1 MGQQIPFLERT
12 MNRLFSALGARLT
25 TSFGLL
31 LLALGLAGCGTS
43 MPSAPSKAALSDY
56 KYVIGPGDSLNIVVW
71 RNPEL
76 STTVPVRPDGK
87 FTSPLIEDMIAIGKN
102 PTDLAREI
110 ETRLK
115 KYIQDP
121 VVTVIVS
128 GFSGPTSEQIR
139 VVGQAT
145 KPQALPYRQNMTL
158 LDVMIA
164 VGGITEFA
172 AGNRAVLVRAVENNK
187 EYGVRLR
194 DLLKGG
200 DVSANVEMLPGDVII
215 IPESWF

>member
-1 MGQQIPFLERT
+1 MT
-12 MNRLFSALGARLT
+12 RLFSANRLVSGLSSRLFRAAGLALVAIGVSGCA
-25 TSFGLL
+25 SFGNSLPP
-31 LLALGLAGCGTS
+31 APTS
-43 MPSAPSKAALSDY
+43 AAVPDY

-76 STTVPVRPDGK
+76 SATVPVRPDGK
-87 FTSPLIEDMIAIGKN
+87 FTSPLIEDMVAIGKN

-110 ETRLK
+110 ETKLK

-121 VVTVIVS
+121 VVTVIVQ

-139 VVGQAT
+139 VVGQAA
-145 KPQALPYRQNMTL
+145 KPQALPYRQKMTL
-158 LDVMIA
+158 LDVMIS

-172 AGNRAVLVRAVENNK
+172 AGNRAVLVRAAEGNK
-187 EYGVRLR
+187 QYGVRLR